1 MIKIPIEIGD
11 TVYVGRFKNKKIIV
25 KSITYN
31 EYGLPM
37 INGRPLLTLRIEKL
51 MPPKQKNESMKVSEF
66 KKLIREEIRKVIAE
80 NKTKSTKIDEGLFDS
95 LMKAISAK
103 VKLDGSI
110 LANPKAKKHI
120 ADLDKASK
128 GKPEKLTAYVKMAK
142 QMGVDLVKNM
152 EKVKEA
158 VVYVFTKNKFNNW
171 MGGSYAGLYDSATSE
186 FSLIPTSTGGSS
198 GFGTMAG
205 VGVVAGM
212 AATESIKVSKFKKI
226 IREEVKK
233 IIN

>member
-66 KKLIREEIRKVIAE
+66 KKLIREEIKKVIAE

-110 LANPKAKKHI
+110 LTKPEATKPI
-120 ADLDKASK
+120 ADLDKAAK
-128 GKPEKLTAYVKMAK
+128 GAPEKLTAYIKMAK

-158 VVYVFTKNKFNNW
+158 VVYAFIKGKFNNW
-171 MGGSYAGLYDSATSE
+171 IGGSYSGVYDPKTFE
-186 FSLIPTSTGGSS
+186 FSLVPASAGANALTS
-198 GFGTMAG
+198 
-205 VGVVAGM
+205 
-212 AATESIKVSKFKKI
+212 ESQDSMKNQWNLHYAKQF
-226 IREEVKK
+226 VK
-233 IIN
+233 